1 MEKSA
6 LRKKY
11 KQLRSGL
18 SSEEVED
25 FSLQIAN
32 RCLDLAIWDKN
43 YYHIFLPIKDKK
55 EVNTEYLL
63 HILQG
68 KDKSIVI
75 SRADFSNLAMTHVLL
90 QENTSITVSPYGIPE
105 PQAGLEVPAS
115 ILEVIFIP
123 LLAFDLKGNR
133 IGYGKG
139 FYDRFLEQCSDSS
152 VKIGLSFFEAEPN
165 ISNETTDIPL
175 DFCITPKKIY
185 GFKNSDLYL

>member
-11 KQLRSGL
+11 KQLRSAL
-18 SSEEVED
+18 SAEEVED
-25 FSLQIAN
+25 LSLQIAN
-32 RCLDLAIWDKN
+32 RCLDLAIWDKD
-43 YYHIFLPIKDKK
+43 YYHIFLPIKDKT

-75 SRADFSNLAMTHVLL
+75 SRADFSNLGMTHVLL
-90 QENTSITVSPYGIPE
+90 QENTSITVSTYGIPE
-105 PQAGLEVPAS
+105 PQAGLEVPS
-115 ILEVIFIP
+115 NTLDVIFIP

-139 FYDRFLEQCSDSS
+139 FYDRFLEQCRDDSI
-152 VKIGLSFFEAEPN
+152 KIGLSFFQAEQS
-165 ISNETTDIPL
+165 ILNETTDIPL

-185 GFKNSDLYL
+185 RFKNSDLYL

>member
-1 MEKSA
+1 
-6 LRKKY
+6 
-11 KQLRSGL
+11 
-18 SSEEVED
+18 
-25 FSLQIAN
+25 
-32 RCLDLAIWDKN
+32 
-43 YYHIFLPIKDKK
+43 
-55 EVNTEYLL
+55 
-63 HILQG
+63 
-68 KDKSIVI
+68 
-75 SRADFSNLAMTHVLL
+75 MTHVLL